1 LNPNPKPFK
10 IEIHSNSSANHPQQ
24 DHLKMNRR
32 SLLQQLSAL
41 SLGLA
46 GTSQIAFA
54 QQTAEKTKPSAKKK
68 NTSKS
73 LDLAWH
79 NVEDFGLEGR
89 EWSDLKRLRYYDRF
103 PAEVEKNIP
112 APVWSLSRDSAGMMA
127 RFQSDSTTI
136 AVRYT
141 LRNERLAMPH
151 MPATGA
157 SGTDLYAQDDKG
169 TWRWVYCSQPTGKNV
184 ETVLINGI
192 PKQSR
197 EFQLYLPLYNGIEKL
212 EIGTLKNAQ
221 FQGHAPRPKPLVFY
235 GTSIT
240 HGASASRPGMV
251 HTAILGRRLNLPILN
266 LGFSGNGRMDTGV
279 NEMMGKLDAAAYVI
293 DCLPN
298 MGPELVTERT
308 APLVRQLRA
317 ARPETPIILV
327 EDRRN
332 TNSWILKSR
341 DNFHTANHS
350 ALKNAYDSLIKSG
363 VKNLYYINGNNLLGD
378 DNDGTVDAS
387 HPTDLGFYRQALEM
401 EPVIKK
407 ALAR

>member
-1 LNPNPKPFK
+1 
-10 IEIHSNSSANHPQQ
+10 
-24 DHLKMNRR
+24 MNRR
-32 SLLQQLSAL
+32 SLLQQFSVM

-46 GTSQIAFA
+46 GSSQIAFA
-54 QQTAEKTKPSAKKK
+54 QQSTEKAKTAAKKK
-68 NTSKS
+68 TFANPE
-73 LDLAWH
+73 LDWH
-79 NVEDFGLEGR
+79 NIEEFGLEGR

-103 PAEVEKNIP
+103 PAEVEKKIP
-112 APVWSLSRDSAGMMA
+112 EPVWSLSRDSAGMMA

-141 LRNERLAMPH
+141 LRTDRLAMPH
-151 MPATGA
+151 MPATGV
-157 SGTDLYAQDDKG
+157 SGTDLYAQDDQG
-169 TWRWVYCSQPTGKNV
+169 TWRWVYCTQPVAKNV
-184 ETVLINGI
+184 ESVLISGI
-192 PKQSR
+192 PKKSR

-212 EIGTLKNAQ
+212 EIGTLKGSH
-221 FQGHAPRPKPLVFY
+221 FKGHSPRPKPVVFY

-251 HTAILGRRLNLPILN
+251 HTAILGRRLKVPVLN
-266 LGFSGNGRMDTGV
+266 LGFSGNGRMDVGV
-279 NEMMGKLDAAAYVI
+279 GEMMGRLDAAAYVI

-308 APLVRQLRA
+308 APLVKQLRA
-317 ARPETPIILV
+317 ARPDTPIILV

-341 DNFHTANHS
+341 DNFHTANHA
-350 ALKNAYDSLIKSG
+350 ALKNVFNELIKAG
-363 VKNLYYINGNNLLGD
+363 IKQLYYIHGDQLLGD

-401 EPVIKK
+401 EPVLKK
-407 ALAR
+407 SLGK